1 MNVRIAHVT
10 DLHFGAED
18 PAVVKALLAEL
29 NADPPDLVAI
39 SGDLTQG
46 ARLSEFHQARAFMD
60 ALTAPT
66 LAVPGNHD
74 ISPYN
79 LVERFTDPY
88 RRWRNTI
95 SPETAP
101 QWRKANVAVLG
112 LNSARRMGFTWDWSK
127 GRVTHHRLRL
137 LLRALD
143 ALPAGVTR
151 IVVMHHPL
159 LPPEGAPQ
167 TPVAGGAIAALR
179 ALAAHHVSLVLA
191 GHLHRGYARL
201 ASPDG
206 KPPLI
211 LQGATATSWRLRGE
225 PNAYNQITIDEG
237 GHATVRVRSW
247 DGSGWVTEEHH
258 EGVPDAPAVERAPA
272 G

>member
-1 MNVRIAHVT
+1 MSVRIAHVT
-10 DLHFGAED
+10 DLHFGADD
-18 PAVVKALLAEL
+18 PAVVAALLAEL

-46 ARLSEFHQARAFMD
+46 ARLSEFHRARAFMD

-127 GRVTHHRLRL
+127 GRVTHHRCTAARP
-137 LLRALD
+137 RA
-143 ALPAGVTR
+143 ATTAWGS
-151 IVVMHHPL
+151 
-159 LPPEGAPQ
+159 GAP
-167 TPVAGGAIAALR
+167 
-179 ALAAHHVSLVLA
+179 
-191 GHLHRGYARL
+191 AR
-201 ASPDG
+201 S
-206 KPPLI
+206 
-211 LQGATATSWRLRGE
+211 
-225 PNAYNQITIDEG
+225 
-237 GHATVRVRSW
+237 
-247 DGSGWVTEEHH
+247 
-258 EGVPDAPAVERAPA
+258 APAMAARCARATRRPLTRRPPMRPSRRRGPA
-272 G
+272 WTPSTAGRRSRFRAARRPARS

>member
-1 MNVRIAHVT
+1 MSVRIAHVT
-10 DLHFGAED
+10 DLHFGADD
-18 PAVVKALLAEL
+18 PAVVAALLAEL

-46 ARLSEFHQARAFMD
+46 ARLSEFHRARAFMD

-127 GRVTHHRLRL
+127 GRLDRRQPLRWHRCCRRKARRKRRW
-137 LLRALD
+137 RA
-143 ALPAGVTR
+143 
-151 IVVMHHPL
+151 
-159 LPPEGAPQ
+159 
-167 TPVAGGAIAALR
+167 
-179 ALAAHHVSLVLA
+179 
-191 GHLHRGYARL
+191 
-201 ASPDG
+201 
-206 KPPLI
+206 
-211 LQGATATSWRLRGE
+211 
-225 PNAYNQITIDEG
+225 
-237 GHATVRVRSW
+237 VRSRRCGRW
-247 DGSGWVTEEHH
+247 RRIT
-258 EGVPDAPAVERAPA
+258 
-272 G
+272 